1 MLQYGCDFGSRFWVN
16 GRLFWGTDRMF
27 MVERALGLS
36 SSAPERL
43 MPAPSHGAATLT
55 LFFDFSSPWSY
66 LAVARLPE
74 LLRDVSPMQ
83 VTVEWIPVLVGA
95 LFKAIGTPQV
105 RM

>member
-1 MLQYGCDFGSRFWVN
+1 MN

-43 MPAPSHGAATLT
+43 MPAPPHGAATLS

-66 LAVARLPE
+66 LAVARLPK
-74 LLRDVSPMQ
+74 LLREVAPIQ
-83 VTVEWIPVLVGA
+83 VVVEWVPVLLGA
-95 LFKAIGTPQV
+95 LFKATGTPQV
-105 RM
+105 SV